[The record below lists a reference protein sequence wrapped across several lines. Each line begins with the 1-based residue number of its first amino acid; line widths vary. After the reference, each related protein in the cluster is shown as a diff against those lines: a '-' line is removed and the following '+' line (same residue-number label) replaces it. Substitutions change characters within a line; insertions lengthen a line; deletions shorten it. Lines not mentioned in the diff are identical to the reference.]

1 MREPFGTRLPSTNG
15 VKRNSGALAV
25 WSTASKMESVAP
37 QAWQLYEARKHSWS
51 AGHPEASPAE
61 YDRTMRRIAAQCGL

>member
-1 MREPFGTRLPSTNG
+1 
-15 VKRNSGALAV
+15 
-25 WSTASKMESVAP
+25 MESVAP